1 MPPRRAAES
10 LLLSFDE
17 GQEGGIDGG
26 QRGFEPRQPCGVG
39 IHQDRMG
46 AALRAKTGDFGTVA
60 AADIGDQDD
69 PGKQLTRGTVAS
81 TAQLLVAFGNQHW
94 RRKVGRR
101 LGGND
106 GRRLPATAKE
116 HETTLSYGAFRLS
129 VAKSGAAGDAV
140 VQPGDQRS
148 SSLYGRL
155 VSCSP
160 PSTRMIDPVAPYV

>member
-69 PGKQLTRGTVAS
+69 PGEQLTRGTVAS
-81 TAQLLVAFGNQHW
+81 TAQPLNCSSRSEISIGGGRSAVGWAETTAGDYRR
-94 RRKVGRR
+94 RRKNMRQLYLTGR
-101 LGGND
+101 
-106 GRRLPATAKE
+106 
-116 HETTLSYGAFRLS
+116 
-129 VAKSGAAGDAV
+129 SG
-140 VQPGDQRS
+140 
-148 SSLYGRL
+148 
-155 VSCSP
+155 
-160 PSTRMIDPVAPYV
+160 